1 MSEPQNG
8 SASVGLT
15 LQVRSVTEE
24 TIDRLSRQIEE
35 GYDVDVLRRRNGWP
49 PMGSTTVYGPRGPGA
64 TGPGAAD
71 DSPAAH
77 GHDQAAQDN
86 ESPSPSCFNHPS

>member
-35 GYDVDVLRRRNGWP
+35 GYDVDVLRRRNGLAADGLDHGLRPTWSRCDWTRSGRRLTRRP
-49 PMGSTTVYGPRGPGA
+49 RARSGGPR
-64 TGPGAAD
+64 
-71 DSPAAH
+71 
-77 GHDQAAQDN
+77 Q
-86 ESPSPSCFNHPS
+86 